1 MIMKR
6 RDFIQT
12 SLLAAGAAS
21 LSSFAFAAD
30 KKNIGLQLYS
40 LRDVIFKDPK
50 GILKKVADFGY
61 TEMETFGYK
70 DGMLFGMSNADFGA
84 YTKSIGLKVTSGHY
98 GIDIVQGAN
107 WEKAISDAKAIGQ
120 EYMIM
125 PYLMENDRPT
135 KVDGYKKL
143 CASLNKA
150 GELCN
155 KQGIRFGYHNH
166 AFEFDIVEE
175 QIPYD
180 IMLNEL
186 DPKLVMMEMDL
197 YWMYNAKQDPFKY
210 FEKYP
215 GRFELWHVKDMN
227 KEDRNK
233 NADVGTGTI
242 DFKALFAKAKQSG
255 LKHFFIEQ
263 ESYPESPIKSIEA
276 CAINI
281 RKII

>member
-1 MIMKR
+1 MKR

-84 YTKSIGLKVTSGHY
+84 YTKSIDLKVTSGHY

-125 PYLMENDRPT
+125 PYLMENDRPS
-135 KVDGYKKL
+135 KADGYKKL

-166 AFEFDIVEE
+166 AFEFDIVEG

-263 ESYPESPIKSIEA
+263 ESYPESSIKSIEA